1 MPWRLIASE
10 CYSDIALSVY
20 MKLKALGQR
29 PEGCTAGTTTLAT
42 YLGVS
47 KSSVERGLTQLRRPA
62 TDGIVELQESTR
74 RSLPGGTG
82 TTARRRVRPMNP
94 TERFVWLPVAAC
106 EDLTPRQLRAYAAL
120 MYAQAQR
127 IAVTLAEIAGVLRHY
142 SGNRAGQTVTAAAAA
157 VVVDGLE
164 TAGWVS
170 VQRREGAQGRNHY
183 IAHDL
188 PPTSPSRLSEAPAH
202 TTGEGAGVANSSSDT
217 LPTPVVGGGSGASVH
232 EGSLVSKED
241 LRIARPDDERRLSS
255 PAVGE
260 APVVTVEN
268 AAAADPRTP
277 TSGDLA
283 LRADEKNKPSS
294 SKLSDMKLSNRR
306 RGSQSSYAGPQL
318 SISPQIYAVLEPVH
332 SLLQQVNNPFM
343 ERQIAREVGRQL
355 KAGMDSE
362 RLRHRLT
369 VRFAQVMPSEI
380 RDPGRWLLGVALPRW
395 GCGHQDCE
403 SGTMW
408 STGRRCDVCLEVVQ
422 DRFAARQRARR
433 LEQGLCPEHGI
444 RLGSTGMC
452 AGCQP
457 ENAVHHPAPH
467 AQRREPDGPPR
478 TSCGR
483 CGARILLAGHALADG
498 LCKLCRAETSE
509 PKASVPLSTDTPIG
523 PRSCSGQDGDM
534 PCGRRALPTRSVC
547 VRHRAQELARG
558 AA

>member
-1 MPWRLIASE
+1 M
-10 CYSDIALSVY
+10 SVY

-42 YLGVS
+42 YLGMS

-62 TDGIVELQESTR
+62 TDGVIELQESTR

-127 IAVTLAEIAGVLRHY
+127 IAVTLAEIAGVLRHH

-157 VVVDGLE
+157 VVIDGLE

-188 PPTSPSRLSEAPAH
+188 PPTSASHRSGTPVH
-202 TTGEGAGVANSSSDT
+202 TTGEWAGVPNTSSDAP
-217 LPTPVVGGGSGASVH
+217 PTPVVGGGSGASVH
-232 EGSLVSKED
+232 DGSLVSKED
-241 LRIARPDDERRLSS
+241 LKIARPDDERRLSS

-260 APVVTVEN
+260 VPVVTVEN
-268 AAAADPRTP
+268 PAAADARTS
-277 TSGDLA
+277 TAGDLA
-283 LRADEKNKPSS
+283 LRADEEDNPTPSKPSDR
-294 SKLSDMKLSNRR
+294 KHSNRR
-306 RGSQSSYAGPQL
+306 RSVHSSYTGPQL
-318 SISPQIYAVLEPVH
+318 SMTPQIYAVLEPVH
-332 SLLQQVNNPFM
+332 WLLERVNNPFV

-355 KAGMDSE
+355 KAGMTPE
-362 RLRHRLT
+362 RLHHRLT
-369 VRFAQVMPSEI
+369 ARFAQVMPSEI
-380 RDPGRWLLGVALPRW
+380 RDTGRWLLGVALPRW

-422 DRFAARQRARR
+422 DRFAARQRAHR
-433 LEQGLCPEHGI
+433 LEQGLCPDHGI
-444 RLGSTGMC
+444 RPNPNGVCT
-452 AGCQP
+452 ACQP
-457 ENAVHHPAPH
+457 ENPIHHPAL
-467 AQRREPDGPPR
+467 AWEARELEGPPR

-483 CGARILLAGHALADG
+483 CGARILLTGQALTDG
-498 LCKLCRAETSE
+498 LCKLCRAETPAPTAPE
-509 PKASVPLSTDTPIG
+509 PLSTDAPTAL
-523 PRSCSGQDGDM
+523 RSCSGQDGDM
-534 PCGRRALPTRSVC
+534 PCGRPALPTRYVC
-547 VRHRAQELARG
+547 VRHRAQELTRESA
-558 AA
+558 